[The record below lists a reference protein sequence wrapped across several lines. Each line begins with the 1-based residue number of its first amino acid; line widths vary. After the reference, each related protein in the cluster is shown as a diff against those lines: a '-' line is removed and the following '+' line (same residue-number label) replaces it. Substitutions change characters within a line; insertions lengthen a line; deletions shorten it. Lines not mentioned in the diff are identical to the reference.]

1 MPMAGGAPS
10 AYGSGVAEAGE
21 ITVGIADDEALIRTG
36 LRGMLGPAPDLRI
49 VGEAA
54 SGREAVELARL
65 RKPDV
70 MLMDVRMP
78 GLDGIGATERIVA
91 AALPTRVLVVTTF
104 DLDEYVYAALRAGAA
119 GFLLKD
125 ADPTRLAEAIRTVA
139 AGEALLAPQVTRRL
153 VEHYVERPAPDP
165 ERAGAAADLTPREA
179 EILRMVARGLTN
191 AEIAA
196 AGHLAE
202 STVKTHLSRVLA
214 KLEVSSRTQAVIYAY
229 ETGLVRPGENDLCG

>member
-1 MPMAGGAPS
+1 M
-10 AYGSGVAEAGE
+10 ETGE

-36 LRGMLGPAPDLRI
+36 LRGMLAAATDLRI

-54 SGREAVELARL
+54 TGREAVELARL
-65 RKPDV
+65 KRPEV

-91 AALPTRVLVVTTF
+91 AGLSTRVLVVTTF

-125 ADPTRLAEAIRTVA
+125 TDPSRLADAIRTVA

-153 VEHYVERPAPDP
+153 VEHYVEGPTPDDG
-165 ERAGAAADLTPREA
+165 RASMLAELTPRET
-179 EILRMVARGLTN
+179 EVLRLVARGLTN
-191 AEIAA
+191 AEIGAT
-196 AGHLAE
+196 GHLAE
-202 STVKTHLSRVLA
+202 STVKTHLSRVLT
-214 KLEVSSRTQAVIYAY
+214 KLGVSSRTQAVILAY
-229 ETGLVRPGENDLCG
+229 ETGLVRPGENDLGA